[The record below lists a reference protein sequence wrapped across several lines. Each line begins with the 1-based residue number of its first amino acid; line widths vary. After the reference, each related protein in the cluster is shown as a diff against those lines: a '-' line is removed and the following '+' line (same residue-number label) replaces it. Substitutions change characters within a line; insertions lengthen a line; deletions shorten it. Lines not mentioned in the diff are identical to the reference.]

1 MAELLTMYP
10 AQANSPETTL
20 AGSLSAT
27 STSATVLDGSVLP
40 DAPNYLT
47 IGADTTSAETVLM
60 TAKSGNVL
68 TITRGQNGTAA
79 RAWDKG
85 DIIARYFT
93 AADHDAIREN
103 ISRLNNGKPD
113 KVEDA
118 VDGNFAAFGEDG
130 GLVDSG
136 KKPSDFAAANHS
148 HNDKADKVEGAV
160 DGNLAG
166 LDESGNITDSGKKP
180 GDFAA
185 ANHSH
190 NDKADKVEGAVDGN
204 LAGLDES
211 GNITDSGKKPGDFAA
226 ANHSHN
232 DKADKVEGAVDGN
245 LAGLDES
252 GNITDSGK
260 KPGDFAAAN
269 HGHSGYALVKY
280 FQNVAVPA
288 SAWVSSSTKPAYPY
302 QAEIS
307 AAGVDSSWKPDI
319 TFSDD
324 DAESGNFSSSAN
336 AGTNTVII
344 YAASKP
350 TTQITILTIECK
362 KAVT

>member
-136 KKPSDFAAANHS
+136 KKP
-148 HNDKADKVEGAV
+148 
-160 DGNLAG
+160 
-166 LDESGNITDSGKKP
+166 

-204 LAGLDES
+204 LAGLDDS
-211 GNITDSGKKPGDFAA
+211 GNITDSGKKP
-226 ANHSHN
+226 S
-232 DKADKVEGAVDGN
+232 
-245 LAGLDES
+245 
-252 GNITDSGK
+252 
-260 KPGDFAAAN
+260 DFAAAN
-269 HGHSGYALVKY
+269 HGHSGYALVKF
-280 FQNVAVPA
+280 FQNVAVPS

>member
-60 TAKSGNVL
+60 TAKNGNVL

-166 LDESGNITDSGKKP
+166 LDETGNITDSGKKP
-180 GDFAA
+180 
-185 ANHSH
+185 S
-190 NDKADKVEGAVDGN
+190 
-204 LAGLDES
+204 
-211 GNITDSGKKPGDFAA
+211 DFAA

-280 FQNVAVPA
+280 FQNVAVPS

>member
-20 AGSLSAT
+20 AGSLSAA

-118 VDGNFAAFGEDG
+118 VDGN
-130 GLVDSG
+130 
-136 KKPSDFAAANHS
+136 
-148 HNDKADKVEGAV
+148 
-160 DGNLAG
+160 LAG
-166 LDESGNITDSGKKP
+166 LDDSGNITDSGKKP

-185 ANHSH
+185 ANHS
-190 NDKADKVEGAVDGN
+190 
-204 LAGLDES
+204 
-211 GNITDSGKKPGDFAA
+211 
-226 ANHSHN
+226 
-232 DKADKVEGAVDGN
+232 
-245 LAGLDES
+245 
-252 GNITDSGK
+252 
-260 KPGDFAAAN
+260 
-269 HGHSGYALVKY
+269 HSGYALVKY

-336 AGTNTVII
+336 AGTGAVII

-350 TTQITILTIECK
+350 TAQITILTIECK

>member
-60 TAKSGNVL
+60 TAKNSNVL

-118 VDGNFAAFGEDG
+118 ADGNFAAFGEDG
-130 GLVDSG
+130 GLV
-136 KKPSDFAAANHS
+136 
-148 HNDKADKVEGAV
+148 
-160 DGNLAG
+160 
-166 LDESGNITDSGKKP
+166 
-180 GDFAA
+180 
-185 ANHSH
+185 
-190 NDKADKVEGAVDGN
+190 
-204 LAGLDES
+204 
-211 GNITDSGKKPGDFAA
+211 DSGKKPGDFAA

-280 FQNVAVPA
+280 FQNVAVPS

-350 TTQITILTIECK
+350 TAQITILTIECK

>member
-60 TAKSGNVL
+60 TAKNGNVL

-118 VDGNFAAFGEDG
+118 ADGNFAAFGEDG

-148 HNDKADKVEGAV
+148 HNDKADKV
-160 DGNLAG
+160 
-166 LDESGNITDSGKKP
+166 K
-180 GDFAA
+180 
-185 ANHSH
+185 
-190 NDKADKVEGAVDGN
+190 
-204 LAGLDES
+204 
-211 GNITDSGKKPGDFAA
+211 
-226 ANHSHN
+226 
-232 DKADKVEGAVDGN
+232 GAVDGN

-280 FQNVAVPA
+280 FQNVAVPS

>member
-118 VDGNFAAFGEDG
+118 ADGNFAAFGEDG

-148 HNDKADKVEGAV
+148 HNDKADKV
-160 DGNLAG
+160 
-166 LDESGNITDSGKKP
+166 K
-180 GDFAA
+180 
-185 ANHSH
+185 
-190 NDKADKVEGAVDGN
+190 
-204 LAGLDES
+204 
-211 GNITDSGKKPGDFAA
+211 
-226 ANHSHN
+226 
-232 DKADKVEGAVDGN
+232 GAVDGN

-280 FQNVAVPA
+280 FQNVAVPS

>member
-60 TAKSGNVL
+60 TAKNGNVL

-185 ANHSH
+185 ANH
-190 NDKADKVEGAVDGN
+190 
-204 LAGLDES
+204 
-211 GNITDSGKKPGDFAA
+211 
-226 ANHSHN
+226 
-232 DKADKVEGAVDGN
+232 
-245 LAGLDES
+245 
-252 GNITDSGK
+252 
-260 KPGDFAAAN
+260 
-269 HGHSGYALVKY
+269 GHSGYALVKY
-280 FQNVAVPA
+280 FQNVAVPS

>member
-60 TAKSGNVL
+60 TAKNGNVL

-136 KKPSDFAAANHS
+136 KKPS
-148 HNDKADKVEGAV
+148 
-160 DGNLAG
+160 
-166 LDESGNITDSGKKP
+166 
-180 GDFAA
+180 
-185 ANHSH
+185 
-190 NDKADKVEGAVDGN
+190 
-204 LAGLDES
+204 
-211 GNITDSGKKPGDFAA
+211 DFAA

>member
-60 TAKSGNVL
+60 TAKNGNVL

-118 VDGNFAAFGEDG
+118 ADGNLAAFGEDG

-190 NDKADKVEGAVDGN
+190 
-204 LAGLDES
+204 
-211 GNITDSGKKPGDFAA
+211 
-226 ANHSHN
+226 
-232 DKADKVEGAVDGN
+232 
-245 LAGLDES
+245 
-252 GNITDSGK
+252 
-260 KPGDFAAAN
+260 
-269 HGHSGYALVKY
+269 SGYALVKY
-280 FQNVAVPA
+280 FQNVAVPS

-350 TTQITILTIECK
+350 TTQTTILTIECK